1 MPQSPTLHEPN
12 TIWQQTAQILNIP
25 STPRR
30 VHVDAGVLMS
40 HTHASDRISPSTAGF
55 EGCTRGRDSKTPR
68 AITIS
73 ISTPLAVRQSQLSR
87 TGHSMTM
94 ASVLS
99 RQRVVLR
106 STRWEGPCIMDTGP
120 IPAGWIRAVSWS
132 TETPDHISLRPPCS
146 SDHPRSTSSY
156 LVAFGANPSGSR
168 GASGL
173 PPLHPPS
180 IDRGTRL
187 C

>member
-1 MPQSPTLHEPN
+1 MLCGIFRDGN
-12 TIWQQTAQILNIP
+12 MAATASVAVEGGP
-25 STPRR
+25 VYSSSSPRR
-30 VHVDAGVLMS
+30 CWRPHVT
-40 HTHASDRISPSTAGF
+40 HTCIRPNLTFYSRVR
-55 EGCTRGRDSKTPR
+55 GCTRGRDSKTPR
-68 AITIS
+68 AITIP

-156 LVAFGANPSGSR
+156 LVAFRANPSGSR

-173 PPLHPPS
+173 PPLHMS
-180 IDRGTRL
+180 LARACFRQ
-187 C
+187 

>member
-1 MPQSPTLHEPN
+1 M
-12 TIWQQTAQILNIP
+12 
-25 STPRR
+25 R
-30 VHVDAGVLMS
+30 
-40 HTHASDRISPSTAGF
+40 
-55 EGCTRGRDSKTPR
+55 RGRDSKTPR
-68 AITIS
+68 ATPIT

-87 TGHSMTM
+87 ISHSMTM

-156 LVAFGANPSGSR
+156 LVAFRANPSGSR

-173 PPLHPPS
+173 PPLRPRS
-180 IDRGTRL
+180 IDRRTRL
-187 C
+187 AKEEAVGSGPHPGRVEDDSRSWTAAGLERGSLLGYTTKGL

>member
-1 MPQSPTLHEPN
+1 
-12 TIWQQTAQILNIP
+12 
-25 STPRR
+25 
-30 VHVDAGVLMS
+30 MS

-55 EGCTRGRDSKTPR
+55 EGCTRGRDSKTSR
-68 AITIS
+68 SITIP

-156 LVAFGANPSGSR
+156 LVAFRANPSGSR

-173 PPLHPPS
+173 PPLQNQLS
-180 IDRGTRL
+180 ISISTFSLSPGRSGQM
-187 C
+187 

>member
-1 MPQSPTLHEPN
+1 MACVAVVVEVPVYATS
-12 TIWQQTAQILNIP
+12 
-25 STPRR
+25 SPRR
-30 VHVDAGVLMS
+30 CWRPHVK
-40 HTHASDRISPSTAGF
+40 HTCIRPNLTYY
-55 EGCTRGRDSKTPR
+55 GRARRLHKGARQQDSKSNRNPNLR
-68 AITIS
+68 S
-73 ISTPLAVRQSQLSR
+73 VSGQAVTVIAHRSQYDNSFSSLSSEGV
-87 TGHSMTM
+87 T
-94 ASVLS
+94 
-99 RQRVVLR
+99 VLR

-120 IPAGWIRAVSWS
+120 ILAGWIRAVSWS
-132 TETPDHISLRPPCS
+132 TEVPDHISLRPLCS

-173 PPLHPPS
+173 PPLRPRS

>member
-1 MPQSPTLHEPN
+1 MLAS
-12 TIWQQTAQILNIP
+12 
-25 STPRR
+25 SC
-30 VHVDAGVLMS
+30 
-40 HTHASDRISPSTAGF
+40 HTHMYQTESHLLLQGSRLHKGARQQ
-55 EGCTRGRDSKTPR
+55 DSKSNHNPNLH
-68 AITIS
+68 S
-73 ISTPLAVRQSQLSR
+73 VSGQAVTVIAHRSQYDNGFSSLSSEGGTEKHQVGR
-87 TGHSMTM
+87 PVYHGY
-94 ASVLS
+94 
-99 RQRVVLR
+99 R
-106 STRWEGPCIMDTGP
+106 S

-156 LVAFGANPSGSR
+156 LVAFRANPSGSR